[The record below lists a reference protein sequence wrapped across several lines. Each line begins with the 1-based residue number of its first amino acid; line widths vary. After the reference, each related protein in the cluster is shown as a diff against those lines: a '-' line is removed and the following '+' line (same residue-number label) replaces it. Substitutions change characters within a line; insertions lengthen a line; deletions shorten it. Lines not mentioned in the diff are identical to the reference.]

1 MKSINAIDSIVVG
14 AYFLL
19 MLGIGLYF
27 MRVNKGAREYF
38 AGGNLIPWW
47 VSGMTMYMANFS
59 AWTFTGAAG
68 FTYSTGWFAI
78 LYFAIWPLAYLTG
91 TYLTA
96 EKWRRTRSI
105 SPVEYTQE
113 RFNKTTQQLFGWVIA
128 LNFMLTAGVQLAA
141 VCKLLAPVLGIDLTI
156 LTIATGIAILLYTF
170 LGGVWAVSITDVI
183 QGVILLS
190 VTFLIMPMSLALIG
204 GFDVLIERIPSLSF
218 DHIYNNVQYNEH
230 WLLSIFIIMSI
241 GVAAGQAQRF
251 YSVKD
256 ERSAKRVGVFA
267 AILFLTV
274 PLVFGIPPLVAR
286 ILWPDFTVESFFQ
299 PYIGKNP
306 QDLVFIALCL
316 KLLPNGLIGMFIAAM
331 FAATMSTLSSVFNM
345 VSSILAKDVY
355 HGLIN
360 PDASDGQILRA
371 GRLASVSMGV
381 VVTTLG
387 VVFIH
392 SQLGIFN
399 IMQIFF
405 TLLNIPIVV
414 PIAAGLLFRSA
425 NRWAAIAS
433 IAVGLTVGVLTR
445 YVLNW
450 EIGYQV
456 YAQFLSSLGM
466 FILSG
471 PLGRLYRDSRKVVYG
486 IGGFVTL
493 LYASVSYLSEFGS
506 SLDMV
511 IGFSVS
517 VLLGAAVVLFSAL
530 FARTNADADERVTR
544 FFSRLDLPVDVRAE
558 VIAKGKRE
566 RSTMPFVGRVIVG
579 IAVFLS
585 LLIFTRLNDGELM
598 TLLFMVC
605 ALLVLGGVLWYGGRR
620 SLSPLREELNS

>member
-78 LYFAIWPLAYLTG
+78 LYFAIWPIAYLTG

-190 VTFLIMPMSLALIG
+190 VTFFIMPMSLALIG

-506 SLDMV
+506 SLDIV

-530 FARTNADADERVTR
+530 FARTNADADERVAR

-585 LLIFTRLNDGELM
+585 LLIFTRLNDSELM
-598 TLLFMVC
+598 TLLFMVS
-605 ALLVLGGVLWYGGRR
+605 ALLVLGGVLWYAGRR
-620 SLSPLREELNS
+620 SLSPLGEELNS

>member
-78 LYFAIWPLAYLTG
+78 LYFAIWPIAYLTG

-530 FARTNADADERVTR
+530 FARTNADADERVAR

-598 TLLFMVC
+598 TLLFMVS
-605 ALLVLGGVLWYGGRR
+605 ALLVLGGVLWYAGRR
-620 SLSPLREELNS
+620 SLSPLGEELNS